1 MWTVIDSKNEKSYFS
16 KYPELKIA
24 KELFILY
31 RSESTIIL
39 PRFFYYTHPA
49 DELRLIN
56 TDYKPESIDFE
67 CHITPRKMQS
77 DVADIVLNKFKTNG
91 CVSGIIKARP
101 GSGKTILAVYLAS
114 LLKYKT
120 LIIVD
125 SQALQKQ
132 WIREIF
138 SVTNLTP
145 SDVGIIRQKLFPEGH
160 EKIVVATAQ
169 TLVRQLKKDPKDIYS
184 RLKGQGYGLAFFD
197 ECHKSSSSEQYGK
210 ITSIL
215 PMDNI
220 LGLSA
225 TPYPKKEQD
234 VLMKNT
240 VGDIIY
246 ENRDY
251 DYQPEINFI
260 FYKSGL
266 DKYRFALSKIQTYI
280 NRKAYYNKIICGSDR
295 YLNLFVKYV
304 SDDIKDKH
312 KIIIICQTERQVL
325 AISDILTKNGI
336 KNTQYYGKE
345 REFSTSDNVLVATY
359 AFAGTGFDFKELSS
373 LIYACPLCGKIS
385 LIQTAG
391 RILRT
396 CENKIQP
403 KIRYLIDMTFPSE
416 SLTEY
421 KYAKKVFQGEFSE
434 SKMVEMEI

>member
-1 MWTVIDSKNEKSYFS
+1 MWTVIDSKNENSYFS
-16 KYPELKIA
+16 KYPILKSA
-24 KELFILY
+24 KELFVLY
-31 RSESTIIL
+31 RSESKIIL
-39 PRFFYYTHPA
+39 PRFFYYTFPS

-56 TDYKPESIDFE
+56 TNYEPDRINFTCS
-67 CHITPRKMQS
+67 ITPRKMQS
-77 DVADIVLNKFKTNG
+77 DVADIVLKQFNETG
-91 CVSGIIKARP
+91 QVSGIIKARP

-138 SVTNLTP
+138 SVTDLTP
-145 SDVGIIRQKLFPEGH
+145 NDVGIIRQKLFPEGH
-160 EKIVVATAQ
+160 EKIVVATVQ
-169 TLVRQLKKDPKDIYS
+169 TLVRQIKKDPKDIYT
-184 RLKGQGYGLAFFD
+184 RLKNHGYGLAFFD

-210 ITSIL
+210 VTSIL

-225 TPYPKKEQD
+225 TPYPKKEQEI
-234 VLMKNT
+234 LMKNT
-240 VGDIIY
+240 IGDIIF

-266 DKYRFALSKIQTYI
+266 DKYRFVLSKMHEYLQ
-280 NRKAYYNKIICGSDR
+280 RKAYYNKIICNSEK
-295 YLNLFVKYV
+295 YLNSFVKFV
-304 SDDIKDKH
+304 SDDLKDKH
-312 KIIIICQTERQVL
+312 KVIIICQTEKQVL
-325 AISDILTKNGI
+325 TISETLTKAGI

-345 REFSTSDNVLVATY
+345 REFDKSDNVLVATY

-403 KIRYLIDMTFPSE
+403 RIRYLVDMTFPSE

-434 SKMVEMEI
+434 SKMIEMEM